1 MSEYK
6 DNVKAYIASIQ
17 DLHTAL
23 DALATDPESRLLA
36 SLVAETWEQNKLLRG
51 EVLGV
56 SVG

>member
-1 MSEYK
+1 MNYK
-6 DNVKAYIASIQ
+6 ETVKAYTTSIQ

-36 SLVAETWEQNKLLRG
+36 GLVVELWQQQKLLRD

-56 SVG
+56 SV